1 MSGRRERSRR
11 TLAPWLALLLV
22 LPLAACGGDGED
34 AGGDRP
40 ADHETT
46 AAADRERAA
55 ELEVWPA
62 ERSGP
67 GTRPDDH
74 RDPDAAGPDAPAAV
88 DPAPGA
94 EAAPDLPGGHDEV
107 VPADPQS
114 GGPPGAARIAGREV
128 HHEEAGFRVFW
139 PAGYGEV
146 QVQDS
151 GERTTYAAREFI
163 YTIESGGRHGS
174 GYSVR
179 VMRHARGRGE
189 RAPDARR
196 VVQHIEMTLKR
207 FQVRTARQRPL
218 EQGAVQGVEV
228 QAIQPGGPGE
238 VWMRGLLVGTDI
250 YLLLAWDREGGVFE
264 DPAAEAFFAS
274 FRLDG

>member
-1 MSGRRERSRR
+1 VSGRRARTRR

-22 LPLAACGGDGED
+22 LPLAACGGGED
-34 AGGDRP
+34 ADGEGPD
-40 ADHETT
+40 DHESA

-67 GTRPDDH
+67 GTRPGDH
-74 RDPDAAGPDAPAAV
+74 REPAAPERDRPGPT
-88 DPAPGA
+88 DPAPGDSV
-94 EAAPDLPGGHDEV
+94 APDLPGGHEEV

-114 GGPPGAARIAGREV
+114 GGPPGATRIAGREV
-128 HHEEAGFRVFW
+128 HHQEAGFRIFW
-139 PAGYGEV
+139 PAGHGEV
-146 QVQDS
+146 QEQDS
-151 GERTTYAAREFI
+151 GERTVYAAREFI